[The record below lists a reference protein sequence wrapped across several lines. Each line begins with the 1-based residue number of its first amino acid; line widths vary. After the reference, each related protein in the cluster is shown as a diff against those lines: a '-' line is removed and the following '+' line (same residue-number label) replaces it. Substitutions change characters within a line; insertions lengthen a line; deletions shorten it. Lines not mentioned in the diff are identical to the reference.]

1 MKVLALAVISNNSR
15 KYLQYSIS
23 IIIISTTI
31 IRLGTII
38 PILIFNNILLLII
51 LCNNKFI
58 KK

>member
-31 IRLGTII
+31 LRLGTSNTYLNLNII
-38 PILIFNNILLLII
+38 F
-51 LCNNKFI
+51 
-58 KK
+58 